1 MTKEKDRDYM
11 LRFQS
16 SRRHLKSLVVGLLRS
31 VKKRNDVDRQVKAL
45 YSKAEWKS
53 ICKFAVPT
61 PFLCKHAALQFLISL
76 KKINK

>member
-1 MTKEKDRDYM
+1 
-11 LRFQS
+11 
-16 SRRHLKSLVVGLLRS
+16 VVGLLRS

-61 PFLCKHAALQFLISL
+61 PFFMQTCSSAISDKFEKN
-76 KKINK
+76 KKINGIRSPKTAVITPSYLASV